1 MIIIRPTG
9 FMWFGAVFS
18 SGRLTFSALGLGRLG
33 GKKVRLV

>member
-18 SGRLTFSALGLGRLG
+18 SGRPTFSEVGLGRLD